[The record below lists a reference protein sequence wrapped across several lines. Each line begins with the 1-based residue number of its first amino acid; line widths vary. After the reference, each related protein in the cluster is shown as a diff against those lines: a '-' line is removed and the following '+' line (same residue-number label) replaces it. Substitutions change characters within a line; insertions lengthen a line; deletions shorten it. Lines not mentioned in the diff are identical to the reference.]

1 MSKQEHPLKKYFDA
15 ETSQE
20 EERSLLEEMAQSN
33 QHPDAPYFIALKQLK
48 AKRKAH
54 VRKRNYWMAASVAAL
69 IALGAVTIPYAT
81 STTDIRNAET
91 AEAYEETQKA
101 LMLLSNK
108 LNESSQKMA
117 PVGQFEKTK
126 RELEH
131 KTEEGSADTLQN
143 AKTNN

>member
-1 MSKQEHPLKKYFDA
+1 MS
-15 ETSQE
+15 
-20 EERSLLEEMAQSN
+20 QSN
-33 QHPDAPYFIALKQLK
+33 HHPDAPYFMALKQLK
-48 AKRKAH
+48 AKRKSQ
-54 VRKRNYWMAASVAAL
+54 KRRRTWFMAASVAVL
-69 IALGAVTIPYAT
+69 VSVGLLTIPT
-81 STTDIRNAET
+81 SSTSDNHYTET
-91 AEAYEETQKA
+91 EEAYQETQKA

-108 LNESSQKMA
+108 LNESSQKKA

>member
-20 EERSLLEEMAQSN
+20 EERSLLSEMAQSD
-33 QHPDAPYFIALKQLK
+33 QHPDAPYFIALQQLK
-48 AKRKAH
+48 AKRKTH
-54 VRKRNYWMAASVAAL
+54 TRRRNYFMAASVAVL
-69 IALGAVTIPYAT
+69 LALGAVTIPYAT
-81 STTDIRNAET
+81 STQDITNAET

-108 LNESSQKMA
+108 LNQSSQKMA

-126 RELEH
+126 KELEQ
-131 KTEEGSADTLQN
+131 KKVESRNDSTSN
-143 AKTNN
+143 AKID